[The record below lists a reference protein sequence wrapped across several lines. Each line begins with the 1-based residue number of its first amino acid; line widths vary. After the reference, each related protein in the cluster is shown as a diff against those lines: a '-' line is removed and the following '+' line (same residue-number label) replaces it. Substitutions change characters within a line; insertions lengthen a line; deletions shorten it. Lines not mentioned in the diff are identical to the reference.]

1 MMRFLLQKLVLTVP
15 TVFAVVAFVF
25 LSMRLVPGDP
35 AVIMAG
41 DFADAATL
49 QRMRVEWGLDRPLHI
64 QFGVFAAN
72 LARGDL
78 GNSIRSRQPVTHELG
93 RRFIV
98 TFTLAIVSIGIA
110 VAVGLTAGVIGAVK
124 PYSMWDY
131 GSTILALAGVSMP
144 IFWSGL
150 LLIILFSLQLGWFPT
165 GGIESWRHY
174 VLPSISLGLFAAGV
188 IARQTRSSMLESL
201 AQDFVRTAR
210 AKGLRPRAVIMKHA
224 FRTSLIPIVT
234 ITGLQFGRMLA
245 GAILVETVFNLPGL
259 GSFLVTAIA
268 QRDYPVIQG
277 IVLVF
282 ALSFTVVNLI
292 TDLLYPVL
300 NPQISV
306 R

>member
-1 MMRFLLQKLVLTVP
+1 MWRFIIQKLILAVP
-15 TVFAVVAFVF
+15 TVLAVVAFVF
-25 LSMRLVPGDP
+25 LAMRLVPGDP

-49 QRMRVEWGLDRPLHI
+49 QRMRSEWGLDRPI
-64 QFGVFAAN
+64 PVQFGIFVTN
-72 LARGDL
+72 LVQGDL
-78 GNSIRSRQPVTHELG
+78 GNSIRSRQPVTSELA
-93 RRFIV
+93 RRFMV
-98 TFTLAIVSIGIA
+98 TLTLAVASIGIA
-110 VAVGLTAGVIGAVK
+110 IAIGLSAGIVGAVR
-124 PYSMWDY
+124 PYTLWDY
-131 GSTILALAGVSMP
+131 GSTVLALVGVSMP

-150 LLIILFSLQLGWFPT
+150 LLIILFSLQLEWLPT
-165 GGIESWRHY
+165 GGIGSWRHY
-174 VLPSISLGLFAAGV
+174 VLPSVSLGVFAAGV

-201 AQDFVRTAR
+201 AQDYVRTAK
-210 AKGLRPRAVIMKHA
+210 AKGLRPRDVILKHA

-282 ALSFTVVNLI
+282 AISFTVVNLL
-292 TDLLYPVL
+292 TDLLYPLL
-300 NPQISV
+300 NPQISHG
-306 R
+306 